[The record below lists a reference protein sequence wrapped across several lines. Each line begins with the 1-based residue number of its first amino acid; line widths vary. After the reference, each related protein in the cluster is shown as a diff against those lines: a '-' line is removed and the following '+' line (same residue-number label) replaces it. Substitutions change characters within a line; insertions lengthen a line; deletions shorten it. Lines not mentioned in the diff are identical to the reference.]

1 MLLNCCLTRSE
12 LETTSG
18 SPAFGALSLDS
29 PVSGMMKNEPK
40 LWHAQS
46 LLLLSSLPS
55 SRRKP
60 FSWPVSCLFRVNE
73 MKCFDSQP
81 TSFVLRN
88 QYNCSNLNLLPNS
101 LRVPF
106 VVLCRAR
113 IRFVLYTNS
122 FFCAELPAAPALS
135 RQDQAR
141 IGGVLYT
148 NSHMRAKSASPPSII
163 LQS

>member
-1 MLLNCCLTRSE
+1 MSQNCGT
-12 LETTSG
+12 
-18 SPAFGALSLDS
+18 LSLFFYC
-29 PVSGMMKNEPK
+29 PLYHHLGGN
-40 LWHAQS
+40 HFHGQ
-46 LLLLSSLPS
+46 
-55 SRRKP
+55 
-60 FSWPVSCLFRVNE
+60 CLVCVRVNE